1 VFDAEERV
9 LMAANLNFTV
19 DTHLL
24 RELGELLVGR
34 DSTAVIE
41 LVKNSY
47 DADATVVRLHA
58 CNLRDPQVAELIVE
72 DNGNGMT
79 LDRFRTAFLRIAGRD
94 KEGGSRTSPRYS
106 RAYTGQKG
114 IGRLAS
120 QKLAGVLEIRS
131 VPNEH
136 VAKQAD
142 TGVHARI
149 DWGAIDEQETLNE
162 LNEGLDVAPLQAVV
176 GMSSGTRLAMSSLKK
191 KWSDKQIAKFVR
203 EVKSALPPAFI
214 LNGTSDS
221 LGIAASPLFG
231 MPNVRLSSETDPG
244 FELHFSGDFEQ
255 GDEYWDQARDRF
267 SWCVE
272 VDVAN
277 GVARFQITPMCS
289 EVEENAYA
297 RQYYFERQ
305 ASPGLMFQARYFVYP
320 RASANRG
327 PLNGFVRDYRGIRI
341 YLEGFRVLPYADGSD
356 DWLNIDRDYRSGPRY
371 YEIEIDEQNS
381 DAVDADRREALDAL
395 SQNSYFGAVFLT
407 ESGAPGLKS
416 LVNREGFVPGAT
428 FDEIR
433 EIVATSVKLSVRVRR
448 SVRLQR
454 ERYERNERHVVTDV
468 NSKEVE
474 ADISLPSQ
482 SDHPARANFELLT
495 PRRTS
500 LNESKQIEAAVDA
513 SQTLLSNYKQTDIDL
528 DKLLALDNGFHLV
541 SDKLRALEEIQPEL
555 RILAGVGLQLGAFV
569 HDINGMISNAA
580 TVTRILDILL
590 DSVTDRGHRKLI
602 KSARTASLELAHT
615 LSRQS
620 SYLTNVLT
628 NDPRRRRSRCRVL
641 EHVQSVLRFLAPKIA
656 NKNISV
662 HVNVSETVRTLPMF
676 PAELTILLTNVLANA
691 VKNAAS
697 EGSIWVDVEELAS
710 EIAITVSNDGVIVN
724 LDEAERWFLPFE
736 STTTVVDEVLG
747 QGLGLGLP
755 IVRALTDDYRGS
767 VHFVP
772 PRLGAA
778 TSIRI
783 TLPKKEVKHW

>member
-1 VFDAEERV
+1 
-9 LMAANLNFTV
+9 M
-19 DTHLL
+19 
-24 RELGELLVGR
+24 
-34 DSTAVIE
+34 
-41 LVKNSY
+41 
-47 DADATVVRLHA
+47 
-58 CNLRDPQVAELIVE
+58 
-72 DNGNGMT
+72 
-79 LDRFRTAFLRIAGRD
+79 
-94 KEGGSRTSPRYS
+94 
-106 RAYTGQKG
+106 
-114 IGRLAS
+114 
-120 QKLAGVLEIRS
+120 
-131 VPNEH
+131 
-136 VAKQAD
+136 
-142 TGVHARI
+142 
-149 DWGAIDEQETLNE
+149 
-162 LNEGLDVAPLQAVV
+162 
-176 GMSSGTRLAMSSLKK
+176 
-191 KWSDKQIAKFVR
+191 
-203 EVKSALPPAFI
+203 
-214 LNGTSDS
+214 
-221 LGIAASPLFG
+221 
-231 MPNVRLSSETDPG
+231 
-244 FELHFSGDFEQ
+244 
-255 GDEYWDQARDRF
+255 
-267 SWCVE
+267 
-272 VDVAN
+272 
-277 GVARFQITPMCS
+277 
-289 EVEENAYA
+289 
-297 RQYYFERQ
+297 
-305 ASPGLMFQARYFVYP
+305 
-320 RASANRG
+320 
-327 PLNGFVRDYRGIRI
+327 
-341 YLEGFRVLPYADGSD
+341 
-356 DWLNIDRDYRSGPRY
+356 
-371 YEIEIDEQNS
+371 
-381 DAVDADRREALDAL
+381 
-395 SQNSYFGAVFLT
+395 FLT

-474 ADISLPSQ
+474 ADVSLPSQ
-482 SDHPARANFELLT
+482 SDHPARVNFELLS
-495 PRRTS
+495 PMRTS
-500 LNESKQIEAAVDA
+500 LNESEQIEAAVHA
-513 SQTLLSNYKQTDIDL
+513 SQALLSNNKKTDIDGDKIVAL
-528 DKLLALDNGFHLV
+528 DKGFQLV

-580 TVTRILDILL
+580 TVTRILDMLL
-590 DSVTDRGHRKLI
+590 DSVTDRGQRTLI
-602 KSARTASLELAHT
+602 KSARAASLELAHT

-628 NDPRRRRSRCRVL
+628 NDPRRRRSRCKVL

-662 HVNVSETVRTLPMF
+662 HVNISETVRTLPMF

-697 EGSIWVDVEELAS
+697 DGSIWVDVEELAS

-767 VHFVP
+767 VHFVE

>member
-1 VFDAEERV
+1 MFDAEERV
-9 LMAANLNFTV
+9 FMAANPNFTV

-58 CNLRDPQVAELIVE
+58 SDLGDPQVGEITVE

-79 LDRFRTAFLRIAGRD
+79 LDRFRVAFLRIAGRD

-120 QKLAGVLEIRS
+120 QKLASVLEIRS

-136 VAKQAD
+136 VATQAD
-142 TGVHARI
+142 TGVHAHI
-149 DWGAIDEQETLNE
+149 DWGVIDEQETLND
-162 LNEGLDVAPLQAVV
+162 LKDGLAVAPLQPGT
-176 GMSSGTRLAMSSLKK
+176 GMSSGTRLSMSLLKK
-191 KWSDKQIAKFVR
+191 TWSDTQIARFVR
-203 EVKSALPPAFI
+203 EVKSALPPSFI
-214 LNGTSDS
+214 LGSSSDS

-231 MPNVRLSSETDPG
+231 MPNVRLSSEDDPG
-244 FELHFSGDFEQ
+244 FELRFSGDFEQ

-277 GVARFQITPMCS
+277 AVARFQITPMRS

-297 RQYYFERQ
+297 RKYYFERQ
-305 ASPGLMFQARYFVYP
+305 ASPGLRFQARYFVYP
-320 RASANRG
+320 RASARRG

-356 DWLNIDRDYRSGPRY
+356 DWLNIDRDYRSGARY
-371 YEIEIDEQNS
+371 YEIDVDEQNS
-381 DAVDADRREALDAL
+381 DAVDVDRREALDAL
-395 SQNSYFGAVFLT
+395 SQNAYFGAVFLT

-416 LVNREGFVPGAT
+416 LVNREGFVPGVT

-448 SVRLQR
+448 AVRLQR
-454 ERYERNERHVVTDV
+454 ERYERKEQLVGTDIRA
-468 NSKEVE
+468 NEVE
-474 ADISLPSQ
+474 AVIALPSQ
-482 SDHPARANFELLT
+482 NDHLSRVTFDLLS
-495 PRRTS
+495 PQRTS
-500 LNESKQIEAAVDA
+500 VNESKQIEVAVDA
-513 SQTLLSNYKQTDIDL
+513 SQAILAKERQTVIDYKE
-528 DKLLALDNGFHLV
+528 AAAVAAGF
-541 SDKLRALEEIQPEL
+541 DTAFNKLRTLEEIQPEL

-569 HDINGMISNAA
+569 HDINGMLSSAGA
-580 TVTRILDILL
+580 VTRLLEKLL
-590 DSVTDRGHRKLI
+590 DVVTDREQRKLLR
-602 KSARTASLELAHT
+602 SARSASIELAHT

-628 NDPRRRRSRCRVL
+628 NDPRRRRSRCKL
-641 EHVQSVLRFLAPKIA
+641 LDYAESVLRFLGPKISD
-656 NKNISV
+656 KRIR
-662 HVNVSETVRTLPMF
+662 VSLDIAETIRTLPMF

-691 VKNAAS
+691 VKNAAF
-697 EGSIWVDVEELAS
+697 EGSIWLEAS
-710 EIAITVSNDGVIVN
+710 ETESELVITISNDGVAVE
-724 LDEAERWFLPFE
+724 LEEAERWFLPFE

-755 IVRALTDDYRGS
+755 IVRALADDYRGS
-767 VHFVP
+767 VQFVE
-772 PRLGAA
+772 PRQGAA
-778 TSIRI
+778 TSIQV
-783 TLPKKEVKHW
+783 TLPKKEIKKW

>member
-1 VFDAEERV
+1 
-9 LMAANLNFTV
+9 MAANISFTV

-58 CNLRDPQVAELIVE
+58 SNLSDPQVGELTVE

-79 LDRFRTAFLRIAGRD
+79 LDRFKVAFLRIAGRD

-120 QKLAGVLEIRS
+120 QKLASVLEIRS

-136 VAKQAD
+136 VATHAD
-142 TGVHARI
+142 TGVHAHI
-149 DWGAIDEQETLNE
+149 DWGAIDEQETLND
-162 LNEGLDVAPLQAVV
+162 LKGGLDVRPLQAGS
-176 GMSSGTRLAMSSLKK
+176 GMSSGTRLSMSSLKK
-191 KWSDKQIAKFVR
+191 TWSDKQIARFVR
-203 EVKSALPPAFI
+203 EVKSTLPPSFI
-214 LNGTSDS
+214 LGSSSDS
-221 LGIAASPLFG
+221 LGITASPLFG
-231 MPNVRLSSETDPG
+231 MPNVRLSSEADPG

-277 GVARFQITPMCS
+277 AVARFQITPMRS

-297 RQYYFERQ
+297 RKYYFERQ
-305 ASPGLMFQARYFVYP
+305 ASPGLRFQARYFVYP
-320 RASANRG
+320 RASARRG

-356 DWLNIDRDYRSGPRY
+356 DWLNIDRDYRGGARY
-371 YEIEIDEQNS
+371 YEIDLDEQNS
-381 DAVDADRREALDAL
+381 DTVDGDRKEALDAL
-395 SQNSYFGAVFLT
+395 SQNAYFGAVFLT

-416 LVNREGFVPGAT
+416 LVNREGFVPGVT

-448 SVRLQR
+448 AVRLQR
-454 ERYERNERHVVTDV
+454 ERYERNQQLVGTDSRS
-468 NSKEVE
+468 NEVE
-474 ADISLPSQ
+474 AEIALPSQ
-482 SDHPARANFELLT
+482 SDHPSRVTFDLLS
-495 PRRTS
+495 PQRTS
-500 LNESKQIEAAVDA
+500 ENESKQIEAAADA
-513 SQTLLSNYKQTDIDL
+513 SRAILAKERQTAIDYNE
-528 DKLLALDNGFHLV
+528 AVTVAGGF
-541 SDKLRALEEIQPEL
+541 DTAFKKLRTLEEIQPEL

-569 HDINGMISNAA
+569 HDINGMVSHAA
-580 TVTRILDILL
+580 TVTRILDMLL
-590 DSVTDRGHRKLI
+590 DTVTDGRHRKLI
-602 KSARTASLELAHT
+602 KSARAASLELAHT

-628 NDPRRRRSRCRVL
+628 NDPRRRRSRCKLL
-641 EHVQSVLRFLAPKIA
+641 EHVQSVLRFLSPKIA
-656 NKNISV
+656 KKNISV
-662 HVNVSETVRTLPMF
+662 HVNMTETVRTLPMF

-691 VKNAAS
+691 VKNAAT

-710 EIAITVSNDGVIVN
+710 EIAITVSNDGVRVN
-724 LDEAERWFLPFE
+724 LEEAERWFLPFE

-755 IVRALTDDYRGS
+755 IVRALADDYRGS
-767 VHFVP
+767 VHFVE
-772 PRLGAA
+772 PRQGAA
-778 TSIRI
+778 TSIQV
-783 TLPKKEVKHW
+783 TLPKKEVKKW

>member
-1 VFDAEERV
+1 
-9 LMAANLNFTV
+9 MAANISFTV

-58 CNLRDPQVAELIVE
+58 SNLSDPQVGELTVE

-79 LDRFRTAFLRIAGRD
+79 LDRFKVAFLRIAGRD

-120 QKLAGVLEIRS
+120 QKLASVLEIRS

-136 VAKQAD
+136 VATHAD
-142 TGVHARI
+142 TGVHAHI
-149 DWGAIDEQETLNE
+149 DWGAIDEQETLND
-162 LNEGLDVAPLQAVV
+162 LKGGLDVRPLQAGS
-176 GMSSGTRLAMSSLKK
+176 GMSSGTRLSMSSLKK
-191 KWSDKQIAKFVR
+191 TWSDRQIARFVR
-203 EVKSALPPAFI
+203 EVKSTLPPSFI
-214 LNGTSDS
+214 LGSSSDS
-221 LGIAASPLFG
+221 LGITASPLFG
-231 MPNVRLSSETDPG
+231 MPNVRLSSEADPG

-277 GVARFQITPMCS
+277 AVARFQITPMRS

-297 RQYYFERQ
+297 RKYYFERQ
-305 ASPGLMFQARYFVYP
+305 ASPGLRFQARYFVYP
-320 RASANRG
+320 RASARRG

-356 DWLNIDRDYRSGPRY
+356 DWLNIDRDYRGGARY
-371 YEIEIDEQNS
+371 YEIDLDEQNS
-381 DAVDADRREALDAL
+381 DTVDGDRKEALDAL
-395 SQNSYFGAVFLT
+395 SQNAYFGAVFLT

-416 LVNREGFVPGAT
+416 LVNREGFVPGVT

-448 SVRLQR
+448 AVRLQR
-454 ERYERNERHVVTDV
+454 ERYERNQQLVGTDSRS
-468 NSKEVE
+468 NEVE
-474 ADISLPSQ
+474 AEIALPSQ
-482 SDHPARANFELLT
+482 SDHPSRVTFDLLS
-495 PRRTS
+495 PQRTS
-500 LNESKQIEAAVDA
+500 ENESKQIEAAADA
-513 SQTLLSNYKQTDIDL
+513 SRAILAKERQTAIDYNE
-528 DKLLALDNGFHLV
+528 AVTVAGGF
-541 SDKLRALEEIQPEL
+541 DTAFKKLRTLEEIQPEL

-569 HDINGMISNAA
+569 HDINGMVSHAA
-580 TVTRILDILL
+580 TVTRILDMLL
-590 DSVTDRGHRKLI
+590 DTVTDGRHRKLI
-602 KSARTASLELAHT
+602 KSARAASLELAHT

-628 NDPRRRRSRCRVL
+628 NDPRRRRSRCKLL
-641 EHVQSVLRFLAPKIA
+641 EHVQSVLRFLSPKISK
-656 NKNISV
+656 KNISV
-662 HVNVSETVRTLPMF
+662 HVNMTETVRTLPMF

-691 VKNAAS
+691 VKNAAT

-710 EIAITVSNDGVIVN
+710 EIAITVSNDGVRVN
-724 LDEAERWFLPFE
+724 LEEAERWFLPFE

-755 IVRALTDDYRGS
+755 IVRALADDYRGS
-767 VHFVP
+767 VHFVE
-772 PRLGAA
+772 PRQGAA
-778 TSIRI
+778 TSIQV
-783 TLPKKEVKHW
+783 TLPKKEVKKW